1 VSERTRQW
9 IVRLYSLGLGIA
21 GLIALAWASRS
32 AGWPEQLL
40 PLAYF
45 LLLSFLVKHFGF
57 RAAPDVT
64 HSLGG
69 VVDVAALLTMGTV
82 AGGWV
87 AALSSLLYSEYRV
100 RQQRLATPRTI
111 LEVPLFNG
119 GLKAIMALA
128 GGAIYQALGG
138 TFAPA
143 AFTWGLVMPLLV
155 LCLTWAALDHLGWAI
170 MEYLQSGRSGLVTW
184 LRTVFTASVLV
195 ELLPLPVAMVIA
207 LVHTLGL
214 GSFALLALAV
224 LSVSIIVRLLVEARQ
239 KLEAR
244 IAELTT
250 LNAVGQAILEASL
263 NKDELCELVYKYA
276 SRIVDTR
283 NFLLGLIDEASKQF
297 VLEVWTRDGVR
308 QPKTTVAVG
317 GVAAWMQETK
327 SPVLIH
333 DLEREKLPF
342 TPIPLSSEPSHSALF
357 VPLLAEAKCIG
368 YLSIRSHTPHAFTED
383 HQRILA
389 AIANQVAVALEN
401 TRLYQQAAEKQ
412 HLEQE
417 LKVARDIQKSLLP
430 SFCPFV
436 PGFELAADWRSASE
450 VSGDFYDFVTLAG
463 GKLGLLIADVS
474 DKGVPAALFMALS
487 RSLVRSGVI
496 GASGPSEGLRRANTW
511 IIKDSQSDMFVTLFY
526 GVLDPAA
533 RTLIYANAGHNP
545 PLLYRAASGTIESL
559 AAKGIVLGV
568 LPEIE
573 LEERQVTMVPGDL
586 LVLYTDGVTEAIN
599 EHEEAFGEERLI
611 QAVRQHHDLE
621 AREVIAQIRAAVLA
635 FTGDRPRFDDATLVV
650 LKCRGAQT

>member
-1 VSERTRQW
+1 MSERTRQW
-9 IVRLYSLGLGIA
+9 IVRLYSLGLGMA
-21 GLIALAWASRS
+21 GLIALAWASREQ
-32 AGWPEQLL
+32 GLPGQLL

-45 LLLSFLVKHFGF
+45 LLLSFLVKYFGF

-69 VVDVAALLTMGTV
+69 VVDVAALLTLGTV

-87 AALSSLLYSEYRV
+87 AALSSLLYSEYRA
-100 RQQRLATPRTI
+100 RQRRLATPRTI

-119 GLKAIMALA
+119 GLKALLALA
-128 GGAIYQALGG
+128 GGALYQALGG

-143 AFTWGLVMPLLV
+143 AFAWGLVVPLLV

-184 LRTVFTASVLV
+184 LRTVFTPSVLV

-207 LVHTLGL
+207 LVHTTLGL
-214 GSFALLALAV
+214 GPFVLLALAM
-224 LSVSIIVRLLVEARQ
+224 LSVSIIVRLLAEARQ

-250 LNAVGQAILEASL
+250 LNDVGQAILEASL
-263 NKDELCELVYKYA
+263 NKDELCELVYEYA

-297 VLEVWTRDGVR
+297 VMEVWTLDGVR
-308 QPKTTVAVG
+308 QPKTTIPIG

-342 TPIPLSSEPSHSALF
+342 TPIPLSSVPSHSALF
-357 VPLLAEAKCIG
+357 VPLLAEAKFIG
-368 YLSIRSHTPHAFTED
+368 YLSIRSHARHAFTED

-389 AIANQVAVALEN
+389 AIANQVAVALAN
-401 TRLYQQAAEKQ
+401 IRLYQDAVDRQR
-412 HLEQE
+412 LEQQ
-417 LKVARDIQKSLLP
+417 LKVARDLQKSLLP
-430 SFCPFV
+430 SFCPLV

-450 VSGDFYDFVTLAG
+450 VSGDFYDFVTLAS

-511 IIKDSQSDMFVTLFY
+511 IIKDAQSDMFVTLFY
-526 GVLDPAA
+526 GVLDPTA
-533 RTLIYANAGHNP
+533 RTFTYANAGHNP
-545 PLLYRAASGTIESL
+545 PLLYRAATGAIEPL
-559 AAKGIVLGV
+559 TAKGIVLGV

-573 LEERQVTMVPGDL
+573 LEERQVVMTPGDL

-599 EHEEAFGEERLI
+599 GHEEAFEEQRLA
-611 QAVRQHHDLE
+611 QAVRQHHDLGAAE
-621 AREVIAQIRAAVLA
+621 IIAQIRAAVLA

-650 LKCRGAQT
+650 LKCRDE